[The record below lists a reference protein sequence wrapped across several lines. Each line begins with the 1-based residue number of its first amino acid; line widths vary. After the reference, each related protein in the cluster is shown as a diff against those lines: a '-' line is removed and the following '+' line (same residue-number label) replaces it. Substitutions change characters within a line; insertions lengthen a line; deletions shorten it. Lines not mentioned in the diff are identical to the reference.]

1 MFKLLP
7 NLCRAVHN
15 LRKCQFIVAIAIVGL
30 CLGVLPAAYATQLKV
45 CHVDGE
51 VYHNGVV
58 IRVGSELSYTDDLEL
73 EFSSANDV
81 VFVVSPEKGRYMISA
96 RKSRVVNGMVR
107 VLVRENFMPCPLLK
121 PTEKPDGDI
130 KDLLN
135 DGRLSML
142 DSIVLPLNTAYTDAH
157 PNQYFLLRYNYEGQK
172 IARKI
177 AVDPASPY
185 LKLSASLF
193 QFSDQYVDPSDIQEM
208 ELYWYDPIQNA
219 TQKISDLK
227 ITSLLSES
235 TVQELRVLVDGVRA
249 YTNDDKAQLLQEV
262 KSHIEAFYGQ
272 IGDVA
277 LERYLRMMAV
287 K

>member
-1 MFKLLP
+1 M
-7 NLCRAVHN
+7 
-15 LRKCQFIVAIAIVGL
+15 AIIGL
-30 CLGVLPAAYATQLKV
+30 CLGVLPAFATQLRV

-51 VYHNGVV
+51 VTHNGVL

-73 EFSSANDV
+73 EFSSANDL

-96 RKSRVVNGMVR
+96 RKSRVVNGTVR

-121 PTEKPDGDI
+121 PTQEPTGDI

-142 DSIVLPLNTAYTDAH
+142 DSIVLPLNAAYTGAH
-157 PNQYFLLRYNYEGQK
+157 PNQYFLLQYNYDGQK

-193 QFSDQYVDPSDIQEM
+193 QSSDQYIDPSDIHEM
-208 ELYWYDPIQNA
+208 ELYWYDPMQNA

-249 YTNDDKAQLLQEV
+249 YTNDDEAQLLQEV